1 MDVILDNESLA
12 GQTGWKCES
21 LEICSEMSGLYG
33 DIVKMGINFGI
44 RGTCNFVNSGLDN
57 FPQ

>member
-1 MDVILDNESLA
+1 M
-12 GQTGWKCES
+12 S
-21 LEICSEMSGLYG
+21 LEICSEVSGLCG

-44 RGTCNFVNSGLDN
+44 RGTCNFVNSGLNN